1 MFPILCYKKVSS
13 CSTLFS
19 NSNRVTG
26 IYELSLCKMAD
37 TGSPGK
43 LLSIGEVIVIV
54 AYTSHVLQKKLK
66 STHVG

>member
-1 MFPILCYKKVSS
+1 MLFLKIVFFFLLCFLV
-13 CSTLFS
+13 

-43 LLSIGEVIVIV
+43 QLPGVS
-54 AYTSHVLQKKLK
+54 VLKYCALK
-66 STHVG
+66 Y